1 MLMLP
6 RFSTSRWLALS
17 LGAFLAWPGLAQQ
30 ATTDD
35 LKKDIG
41 ALQQAVQGI
50 EQHLREIKG
59 MLAMRAGPAGPP
71 APTVGAVLDLSD
83 GRLRGERNAKL
94 TLVEFSDYQCGFCA
108 QYLRKTYPLLEAE
121 YIKTG
126 KLRVMSLDMPLEQ
139 IHGFAFKAAEAARC
153 GGEQG
158 KYWEMHDRLFLK
170 QEALEPWSS
179 HAEAL
184 GLDVVKFSEC
194 LGSGKF
200 AASIR
205 SNIAEAQKAGVVGTP
220 SFMLARTDPNSSK
233 VRVVGSLVGAQPF
246 AAFKAQIDGLLAESA
261 QVSATEVHPSR

>member
-1 MLMLP
+1 M
-6 RFSTSRWLALS
+6 ALS
-17 LGAFLAWPGLAQQ
+17 AVLAQSGVAQQ

-35 LKKDIG
+35 LKKEIG
-41 ALQQAVQGI
+41 ALQHAVQGI
-50 EQHLREIKG
+50 EQQLREIKG
-59 MLAMRAGPAGPP
+59 MLA
-71 APTVGAVLDLSD
+71 APTGTPGQPPSMVGKVVDISD
-83 GRLRGERNAKL
+83 GRLRGDPNAKL

-108 QYLRKTYPLLEAE
+108 QYLRKTYPQIETE

-126 KLRVMSLDMPLEQ
+126 KLRVISLDMPLQQ
-139 IHGFAFKAAEAARC
+139 IHASAFKAAEAARC

-184 GLDVVKFSEC
+184 GLDVGKFNEC
-194 LGSGKF
+194 LSSGKF

-205 SNIAEAQKAGVVGTP
+205 SNMAEAQKAGVSGTP
-220 SFMLARTDPNSSK
+220 SFLLALTDPNSSK

-246 AAFKAQIDGLLAESA
+246 AAFKAQIDGLLERTA
-261 QVSATEVHPSR
+261 QVPGTAVRSSR